1 MANASSS
8 TKLALWIF
16 LLITIH
22 GNALSLPFV
31 EVILHRGTLKTLQIE
46 DGDAIDCVDIYQQP
60 AFDHPLLKNHTIQM
74 KPSSYP
80 SGIKVDDSQAKLFQ
94 PWHGH
99 GKCPEGT
106 IPIFY
111 AQVSVSGLNF
121 HGLKAGINVW
131 NPYTNDQE
139 YSLARVSVIANTD
152 IIEAGWMVNRR
163 RYKDTKTRLFLH
175 WTHQRL
181 GRTRGCYDLDCP
193 GFVQTCSDFII
204 GSPIK
209 PVSEYGTNQFYITI
223 TIYKDIQS
231 GNWWVKLQDKDLGY
245 WPSSIITSSSAT
257 LTTLTWGGEILNSN
271 LGGHHTATK
280 MGSGRFPG
288 DKFGKSIQKDTKSK
302 FGTYFFYG
310 GPGRSDK
317 CP

>member
-1 MANASSS
+1 MANASRS

-31 EVILHRGTLKTLQIE
+31 EEILHRGTLKTLQIE

-80 SGIKVDDSQAKLFQ
+80 SGIKADDSQAKLFQ

-106 IPIFY
+106 IPIFRRTRKHDHHHHSVPLNPSATPRNHSFLEGVSYSEY

-139 YSLARVSVIANTD
+139 YSLARVSVIANTN
-152 IIEAGWMVNRR
+152 IIEAGWMVCLS
-163 RYKDTKTRLFLH
+163 Y
-175 WTHQRL
+175 
-181 GRTRGCYDLDCP
+181 Y
-193 GFVQTCSDFII
+193 
-204 GSPIK
+204 
-209 PVSEYGTNQFYITI
+209 
-223 TIYKDIQS
+223 
-231 GNWWVKLQDKDLGY
+231 
-245 WPSSIITSSSAT
+245 A
-257 LTTLTWGGEILNSN
+257 
-271 LGGHHTATK
+271 
-280 MGSGRFPG
+280 
-288 DKFGKSIQKDTKSK
+288 
-302 FGTYFFYG
+302 
-310 GPGRSDK
+310 
-317 CP
+317 